1 MHHKPDYLRPGRA
14 FLAPVMLGAAMFLAA
29 APAKAV
35 APMGDDAELFITGVA
50 TASENDNIFL
60 SHANATSSGIFDLVP
75 GLSYEFGKKNS
86 LVTGKLAYSEDFQM
100 FSKSG
105 SQLDY
110 QLANVLFAMKYDDAA
125 NKFDLNANYYQAD
138 QAQVG
143 IQNLAYLVKRDI
155 YHVDGTDE
163 VGLTAKSSVAVGASY
178 DDTHYHQS
186 GYVDYQYTT
195 VPVNVYFKV
204 EPKLDLSAG
213 FRYRDDSL
221 NNTGGLNG
229 TNYFTNVGARGEFT
243 PSLTGQFNVG
253 YQEEKLDNGRKFDGF
268 GAISNFIYA
277 ADPKTTVNFGV
288 SDDFSYSALGQGF
301 RSSGLN
307 LGFNAS
313 LTDQWSVNGL
323 AGYNLYHYTT
333 TTQRDNFYS
342 ARVGVSYIVNRY
354 LTLSVGYT
362 YSQDDSNI
370 LADSF
375 KDDIASI
382 SGSLRF

>member
-1 MHHKPDYLRPGRA
+1 MHHKPDSHRGKRT
-14 FLAPVMLGAAMFLAA
+14 FLAPLLAGAALVRAV

-35 APMGDDAELFITGVA
+35 APMGDNAELFITGVA

-60 SHANATSSGIFDLVP
+60 SHANATSMGVFDLVP

-110 QLANVLFAMKYDDAA
+110 QLANLLFVAKYDDEA
-125 NKFDLNANYYQAD
+125 NKFDFNAIYYQAD

-155 YHVDGTDE
+155 YHVEGTDE
-163 VGLTAKSSVAVGASY
+163 VSLTAKSSVAVGASY
-178 DDTHYHQS
+178 DDTHYHQA
-186 GYVDYQYTT
+186 GYVDYAYTT

-213 FRYRDDSL
+213 FRYRNDSL

-229 TNYFTNVGARGEFT
+229 NNYFANVGARGEFT

-253 YQEEKLDNGRKFDGF
+253 YQEEKLDNGKKFDGL

-277 ADPKTTVNFGV
+277 ADPKTSLNLGV

-301 RSSGLN
+301 RSSGVN
-307 LGFNAS
+307 LGFTTN

-323 AGYNLYHYTT
+323 LGYNLYRYAT
-333 TTQRDNFYS
+333 TTQRDTYING
-342 ARVGVSYIVNRY
+342 RVGASYAVNRY
-354 LTLSVGYT
+354 LTLSVSYT
-362 YSQDDSNI
+362 YSHDDSNI
-370 LADSF
+370 VADSF
-375 KDDIASI
+375 QNNIYSI